1 MAKHV
6 KIIPLGGVD
15 EIGKNLTVFE
25 YNKEIIIVDCG
36 LAFPD
41 AEMLGIDIVIPDT
54 TYLTENKDKILGI
67 FITHGHEDHIGA
79 LPYVMKNINCPIY
92 GSELSIE
99 LIRYKFAENGLDDKL
114 LKVVKPRQVI
124 KKGSFEVEFIRV
136 NHSIQG
142 AFGLGIKTPIGMI
155 VHTGDFKVDYT
166 PVDGEMIDLPRF
178 ASLGEQGV
186 LLMLADSTNIEY
198 PGFTISEKEVGKN
211 INDMFEEAK
220 GRVIVATF
228 SSNIHRV
235 QQIIHSA
242 EKHGRK
248 VCFMGRSM
256 IKYSSVASEI
266 NELRYKPDTVIESK
280 EIKKYRNNQ
289 LTIITTGSQ
298 GEEMSGLVRMA
309 TSRHSQ
315 IEIIPGDT
323 VILSA
328 SPIPGNEKYVYK
340 VINQLFRR
348 GANVIYGSLDD
359 VHVSGHARQGEI
371 TLMHTLVKPK
381 YFMPVH
387 GEYRHLIK
395 HGQLAKKLGLYDKNV
410 IIPDTGGVYSLSRN
424 EFKKTGKVTAG
435 GVMIDGLGIGDV
447 GSVVLRDRKHMSQD
461 GMIIVTVIISKQE
474 GALLSDPDVISR
486 GFVYMKESEEL
497 IDGMKNTVLEAISDN
512 IFEGG
517 SDWTTIRA
525 KIRRVLRK
533 YVYEATGRNPLILPV
548 IMEI

>member
-25 YNKEIIIVDCG
+25 YNNEIIIVDCG

-54 TYLTENKDKILGI
+54 SYLVENKDKIQGI

-92 GSELSIE
+92 GSELSVE
-99 LIRYKFAENGLDDKL
+99 LIKFKFAEVGLSDKQL
-114 LKVVKPRQVI
+114 NIVKPRQKI

-142 AFGLGIKTPIGMI
+142 AFGLAIKTPVGMI

-166 PVDGEMIDLPRF
+166 PVDDEMIDLARF
-178 ASLGEQGV
+178 AQLGERGV
-186 LLMLADSTNIEY
+186 SLLLSDSTNIEY
-198 PGFTISEKEVGKN
+198 PGFTISEREVGAN
-211 INDMFEEAK
+211 IDGMFDDAS

-242 EKHGRK
+242 EAHGRK

-256 IKYSSVASEI
+256 IKYSNLASEI
-266 NELRYKPDTVIESK
+266 NELRYKPDTVIESRD
-280 EIKKYRNNQ
+280 IKRYKKNE
-289 LTIITTGSQ
+289 LVIITTGSQ

-309 TSRHSQ
+309 TSKHAQ

-340 VINQLFRR
+340 VIK
-348 GANVIYGSLDD
+348 S
-359 VHVSGHARQGEI
+359 
-371 TLMHTLVKPK
+371 
-381 YFMPVH
+381 
-387 GEYRHLIK
+387 
-395 HGQLAKKLGLYDKNV
+395 
-410 IIPDTGGVYSLSRN
+410 
-424 EFKKTGKVTAG
+424 
-435 GVMIDGLGIGDV
+435 
-447 GSVVLRDRKHMSQD
+447 
-461 GMIIVTVIISKQE
+461 SK
-474 GALLSDPDVISR
+474 
-486 GFVYMKESEEL
+486 
-497 IDGMKNTVLEAISDN
+497 
-512 IFEGG
+512 
-517 SDWTTIRA
+517 W
-525 KIRRVLRK
+525 
-533 YVYEATGRNPLILPV
+533 
-548 IMEI
+548 

>member
-1 MAKHV
+1 MSKHV
-6 KIIPLGGVD
+6 NIIPLGGVD
-15 EIGKNLTVFE
+15 GIGKNLTVFE
-25 YNKEIIIVDCG
+25 YKEEIIIVDCG

-54 TYLTENKDKILGI
+54 TYLMENKEKISGI

-79 LPYVMKNINCPIY
+79 LPYVMKEINCPIY

-99 LIRYKFAENGLDDKL
+99 LIRFKFAENGLSDKQ
-114 LKVVKPRQVI
+114 LKTVKHRQVI
-124 KKGSFEVEFIRV
+124 KTGCFEVEFIRV

-142 AFGLGIKTPIGMI
+142 AFGLGIKTPVGII

-166 PVDGEMIDLPRF
+166 PVDDEMIDLSRF
-178 ASLGEQGV
+178 ATLGEQGV

-211 INDMFEEAK
+211 INEMLEEAK

-242 EKHGRK
+242 ERHGRK

-256 IKYSSVASEI
+256 IKYSNLASEI

-280 EIKKYRNNQ
+280 DLKRYRAQ
-289 LTIITTGSQ
+289 ELVIITTGSQ

-309 TSRHSQ
+309 TSKHSQ
-315 IEIIPGDT
+315 IEIVPGDT
-323 VILSA
+323 VIISA
-328 SPIPGNEKYVYK
+328 SPIPGNERYVYK

-348 GANVIYGSLDD
+348 GANVIYSALDD
-359 VHVSGHARQGEI
+359 VHVSGHARRGELS
-371 TLMHTLVKPK
+371 LMQTLVKPK

-387 GEYRHLIK
+387 GEYRHLIM
-395 HGQLAKKLGLYDKNV
+395 HGRLAEKLGIPKKNV
-410 IIPDTGGVYSLSRN
+410 IIPDTGGIYTLSRS
-424 EFKKTGKVTAG
+424 EFKKTGKAASG
-435 GVMIDGLGIGDV
+435 DIMIDGLGVGDV

-461 GMIIVTVIISKQE
+461 GMIIVTVIISKQD
-474 GALLSDPDVISR
+474 GALLAEPDVISR
-486 GFVYMKESEEL
+486 GFVYMKESEAL
-497 IDGMKNTVLEAISDN
+497 IEGMKNTVMEAINDN
-512 IFEGG
+512 IFEGE

-525 KIRRVLRK
+525 KIRKVLRK
-533 YVYEATGRNPLILPV
+533 YVYETTGRNPLILPV
-548 IMEI
+548 IMEV